1 MAIKSGSF
9 RSDINGLRAWAVLAV
24 VLFHFGIP
32 GFSGG
37 FIGVDIFFVISGFL
51 MTGIIVNKL
60 ITPPPSYAMIRF
72 LSIDLISLISIWLGR
87 EEFFRR

>member
-1 MAIKSGSF
+1 VAIKSGSF

-60 ITPPPSYAMIRF
+60 ITPPPHMR
-72 LSIDLISLISIWLGR
+72 
-87 EEFFRR
+87 

>member
-1 MAIKSGSF
+1 MAIKSDSF
-9 RSDINGLRAWAVLAV
+9 RPDINGLRAWAVLAV

-51 MTGIIVNKL
+51 MTGIIVTKL
-60 ITPPPSYAMIRF
+60 ATPPYTTSRP
-72 LSIDLISLISIWLGR
+72 LSIDLILLIFIWHGR
-87 EEFFRR
+87 EEFCQR